1 MNTYEAKNLL
11 LQSLRCLAMSMEQI
25 RLREIEKVAGYDEP
39 MQDHLAQC
47 TCGVSTPYEGSSVE
61 NCCEYLQKLYKGFEE
76 ASNHEILLESKF
88 EMASFDVAHICDM
101 IMGFIGHEFPE
112 NLIRC
117 AREIDELAYK
127 TLPAKDL
134 YVKSDTMCKN
144 VVACFLKRAD
154 KVIEKHGY
162 KNWKTGEY
170 SLSLGYLG
178 EWMKRK
184 YWAQ

>member
-1 MNTYEAKNLL
+1 MNTYEAKILL
-11 LQSLRCLAMSMEQI
+11 RQSLRCLAMSMEQI
-25 RLREIEKVAGYDEP
+25 RLREIEKVAGVDEP

-47 TCGVSTPYEGSSVE
+47 TCTLTPYEGSSVE
-61 NCCEYLQKLYKGFEE
+61 DCCEYLKKLYMGFEE
-76 ASNHEILLESKF
+76 ASNHEILLERKF

-112 NLIRC
+112 NLIKC
-117 AREIDELAYK
+117 AREIDALVYK

-134 YVKSDTMCKN
+134 YEKSDTMCKN
-144 VVACFLKRAD
+144 VVNSFLKKAD

-162 KNWKTGEY
+162 KNWKDGEY

-184 YWAQ
+184 YWEE